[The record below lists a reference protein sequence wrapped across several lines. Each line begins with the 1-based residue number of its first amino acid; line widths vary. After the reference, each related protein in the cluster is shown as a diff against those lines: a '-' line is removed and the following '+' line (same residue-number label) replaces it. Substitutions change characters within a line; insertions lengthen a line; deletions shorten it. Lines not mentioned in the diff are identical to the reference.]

1 MQVLCLV
8 CVRFCV
14 WRACRFLCLACVQI
28 FVFGVRAGFCV
39 WDVRAGFVLGVLG
52 VHASFVLAVC
62 VFCV

>member
-1 MQVLCLV
+1 VQVLCLV

-28 FVFGVRAGFCV
+28 FVFGVRA
-39 WDVRAGFVLGVLG
+39 DFVPGVLG